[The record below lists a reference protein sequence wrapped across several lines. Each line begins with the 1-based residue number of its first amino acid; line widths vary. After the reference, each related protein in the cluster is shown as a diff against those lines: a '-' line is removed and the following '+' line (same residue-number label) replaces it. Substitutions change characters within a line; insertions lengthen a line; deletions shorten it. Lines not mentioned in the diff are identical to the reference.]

1 MQEFV
6 NRVGMKCKINLTD
19 GMTRKIQNI
28 TEEELVYGI
37 ISEVQILPETY
48 TRKIDNTKNKATF
61 NRVKIIVECVN
72 EEFELRDIRKFL
84 TINKSGDKN
93 YDLELKN
100 MDKKFIRKIE
110 K

>member
-19 GMTRKIQNI
+19 GRTRKIQNI
-28 TEEELVYGI
+28 TEEELVYGV
-37 ISEVQILPETY
+37 ISEVKILDETY

-84 TINKSGDKN
+84 VTSKSGDKS
-93 YDLELKN
+93 YDLELRN
-100 MDKKFIRKIE
+100 MDKKFVRKIE